1 MNSAVM
7 VIMLYLFILVAIGY
21 YFSKKVKNMDDFA
34 VAGRDIAWP
43 ILLASSATS
52 MIGGGASIGTVSKA
66 TTIGAG
72 IGVAACAWYLSLV
85 YSGIWIAPKL
95 RGLKFSTIGD
105 FFAYKYGNFSRYW
118 IGIVSFIF
126 CMGIVAAQFAAI
138 GNIFQS
144 VLGINS
150 TVGIAIGLVVVLAY
164 TSLGGMTS
172 IMRVDMFQFSLLVVV
187 FLSMAFYGLSQVGG
201 YGELL
206 KSVPEEFTSFTG
218 TWSVTK
224 LASIFVAFFLGEL
237 LAPYFVQRMYSA
249 KDEKSAKYGVTGA
262 GLFMIFFLPITMVTL
277 GFIALTLLPN
287 VNGETAL
294 VDLAGFLLPEPL
306 VGLVAAA
313 ILACIISSCGA
324 ILSSCSVIATKDFY
338 ERMTKSDNLPSAKL
352 LRIGRVSTLVISL
365 IACFFA
371 ILIPS
376 VIDLLLY
383 SYAMWAP
390 AAVLPIVL
398 GLSGAYRV
406 EKVYAVIASSVF
418 GSVFSLSWLVSGQPF
433 DIDAGVAGFI
443 VAVIIYLAVPA
454 RQKEDMHIALVPSQ
468 GE

>member
-1 MNSAVM
+1 MNSSII
-7 VIMLYLFILVAIGY
+7 VIALYLFILVALGY
-21 YFSKKVKNMDDFA
+21 YFSKKVKDMDDFA

-105 FFAYKYGNFSRYW
+105 FFAHKYGTFSRYW

-144 VLGINS
+144 VLGIDS
-150 TVGIAIGLVVVLAY
+150 TLGIAIGLMVVLAY

-172 IMRVDMFQFSLLVVV
+172 IMRVDVFQFLLLVAV
-187 FLSMAFYGLSQVGG
+187 FLSMAIYGLSQVGG
-201 YGELL
+201 YGALL
-206 KSVPEEFTSFTG
+206 SKVPSDFTGFTG
-218 TWSVTK
+218 TWSGMK
-224 LASIFVAFFLGEL
+224 LASVFIAFFLGEL

-262 GLFMIFFLPITMVTL
+262 GLFMICFLPITMVTI
-277 GFIALTLLPN
+277 GFIALTVLPE

-294 VDLAGFLLPEPL
+294 VDLAGFMLPPSI

-324 ILSSCSVIATKDFY
+324 ILSCCSVIATKDFY
-338 ERMTKSDNLPSAKL
+338 ERLTVEKDITSSKL
-352 LRIGRVSTLVISL
+352 LKVGRVSTLVISVV
-365 IACFFA
+365 ACFFA
-371 ILIPS
+371 IMIPS

-398 GLSGAYRV
+398 GVSGLYRV
-406 EKVYAVIASSVF
+406 EKVYSVIASSVI
-418 GSVFSLSWLVSGQPF
+418 GSAVSLTWLVSGQPF
-433 DIDAGVAGFI
+433 DIDAGVAGFA
-443 VAVIIYLAVPA
+443 VAVVVYLVVPA
-454 RQKEDMHIALVPSQ
+454 RTKEQMPTVLIPCQ